1 MLTIGLTAYARR
13 EHAFLGCFFDYHQES
28 KQQVVAY
35 TMSDFEGIPRQQPFD
50 ESPVPATDENA
61 ESPLNAS
68 LSAASTENAEL
79 CPCKKAYE
87 ESGNEKKVLYLMSIG
102 LQCNDVPLFSFETL
116 PWSLLP
122 KTSLRPKNTDYGK
135 EIARRA
141 TLFKISPAPRPSNW
155 TRQQTIEWLQQ
166 NPVRENADI
175 DFLTK
180 EVARV
185 RDVLVRAQ
193 QQQETSDL
201 LAACSSNLP
210 SNIGGRSW
218 RGNVPYLRV
227 IMCLTQDRVKSLF
240 LTRANIPTRQ
250 ELDARRNE
258 SR

>member
-1 MLTIGLTAYARR
+1 
-13 EHAFLGCFFDYHQES
+13 
-28 KQQVVAY
+28 
-35 TMSDFEGIPRQQPFD
+35 
-50 ESPVPATDENA
+50 
-61 ESPLNAS
+61 
-68 LSAASTENAEL
+68 
-79 CPCKKAYE
+79 
-87 ESGNEKKVLYLMSIG
+87 MSIG
-102 LQCNDVPLFSFETL
+102 LQCNGSHLFCFEMVA
-116 PWSLLP
+116 WSLLP
-122 KTSLRPKNTDYGK
+122 KTSLRLKNTDYGK

-141 TLFKISPAPRPSNW
+141 KLFKISPVPCPSNW

-166 NPVRENADI
+166 NPVRDNVDI
-175 DFLTK
+175 DFLTSK

-185 RDVLVRAQ
+185 CNVLVRAQ
-193 QQQETSDL
+193 QQQETSEL
-201 LAACSSNLP
+201 LVAITSIPP

>member
-1 MLTIGLTAYARR
+1 
-13 EHAFLGCFFDYHQES
+13 
-28 KQQVVAY
+28 
-35 TMSDFEGIPRQQPFD
+35 MSSFEGIPHQQPLD
-50 ESPVPATDENA
+50 ESPVPVTDKNA
-61 ESPLNAS
+61 ELLLDNSMP
-68 LSAASTENAEL
+68 AASSATENAEL
-79 CPCKKAYE
+79 CPSQKAYE
-87 ESGNEKKVLYLMSIG
+87 ESGNEKKVQYLMSIG
-102 LQCNDVPLFSFETL
+102 LQCNGSALFWFETV

-135 EIARRA
+135 EIARRSK
-141 TLFKISPAPRPSNW
+141 LFKISPALRPSNW
-155 TRQQTIEWLQQ
+155 TRLQTIEWLQQ
-166 NPVRENADI
+166 NPVRDNVDI

-185 RDVLVRAQ
+185 RNVLVRAQ
-193 QQQETSDL
+193 QQQETNELSV
-201 LAACSSNLP
+201 AITRTIPP
-210 SNIGGRSW
+210 SNIGGQSL